1 MSNGI
6 LQHESGRVTSR
17 RWSIRVFALLAMLLL
32 LPAASLRGQ
41 SATPMPMPNTTAAPP
56 LPLPPASAMPS
67 AAQSQAAPT
76 VIVQPELPG
85 MPPVQGVEIDRLV
98 AIVNDELIL
107 DSDVDEEKR
116 FAALLPYGDVKEPF
130 SRDEAIDRLI
140 NRDLIL
146 QQLQLQPGSG
156 VSMEAARKNLDAARS
171 SIPKCK
177 QYHCE
182 TQAGWERLIASEGFT
197 EKTLTKMWRERM
209 EALAFIEERFQ
220 MGIRI
225 SPKDIQAYYEQTM
238 LPEYA
243 ALHAVPPPV
252 GSISKRIQQVLLQQ
266 QVSKLLD
273 NWLQSL
279 RAQGSVVVLHPDKE
293 AP

>member
-1 MSNGI
+1 MNSGI
-6 LQHESGRVTSR
+6 VQHESG
-17 RWSIRVFALLAMLLL
+17 SIRGVRRDACVIALMTIFLLL
-32 LPAASLRGQ
+32 RAVSMQGQ
-41 SATPMPMPNTTAAPP
+41 STTPMPMPNTTAAPP

-67 AAQSQAAPT
+67 AAQSEAAPT
-76 VIVQPELPG
+76 VIVQPRLPG
-85 MPPVQGVEIDRLV
+85 MPPVEGVEIDRLV
-98 AIVNDELIL
+98 AIVNGELIL
-107 DSDVDEEKR
+107 DSDVDQERR

-130 SRDEAIDRLI
+130 NRDEAIDRLI

-156 VSMEAARKNLDAARS
+156 VSMEAAKKNLDAARS
-171 SIPKCK
+171 SIPKCR

-182 TQAGWERLIASEGFT
+182 TKDGWDRLIASEGFT
-197 EKTLTKMWRERM
+197 EASLTKMWRQRM

-220 MGIRI
+220 MGITI
-225 SPKDIQAYYEQTM
+225 SPKEIQDYYEHTM

-243 ALHAVPPPV
+243 ARHVVPPPV
-252 GSISKRIQQVLLQQ
+252 ASISKRIREVLLQQ

-279 RAQGSVVVLHPDKE
+279 RAQGSVVVLHPERD